1 MLKNN
6 KRVTLL
12 LFGIALC
19 LTGLIW
25 ERTGTAS
32 ADTTAKRC
40 GAVTAFT
47 PASAGADERAA
58 WKKLEDD
65 KAMDKDAETELNN
78 AIAAFKKSFA

>member
-47 PASAGADERAA
+47 PA
-58 WKKLEDD
+58 
-65 KAMDKDAETELNN
+65 
-78 AIAAFKKSFA
+78 AFGPRGLRDVSHQPWP